1 MPNTDNLCMSCMKPI
16 GDEKQCPYCGY
27 HVDSPQLSP
36 YLPIKSVVA
45 NRYLVGKVLDFNGDG
60 VTYAGWDLTERVAV
74 KVREFLPDAICSREN
89 GETQVRVMQGCER
102 AYTDCYQSFLELWR
116 KLMRLMGLS
125 TLISVTDV
133 VEDNGTAYA
142 IYEYT
147 DAVPLRKYLLS
158 TSTGYIPWERARQM
172 FMPALSALGTLHS
185 AGIIHRGLSPQT
197 ILVTPDGKLKISG
210 FSIWQARTAR
220 GDLNPELFPGY
231 AAIEQYGFE
240 GQQGAWTD
248 IYAFAAVLYR
258 ALIGTD
264 PIIATTR
271 VTNDRLMIPSK
282 FAEQLPAY
290 VINALINALQILPED
305 RTRSVEQFR
314 AELSASPT
322 AAYAG
327 EIQAMSEGGDR
338 SAEPMHGEGASA
350 APKKKKSAAQ
360 PFLVAGGITLGV
372 GIIVFAI
379 LMATVFR
386 GSFSKKNPDNDQST
400 LNPSVTEST
409 STETIVVPDF
419 RNLSYEAIS
428 KNPVWDGKFTF
439 KTKFEYSDTVKEGYV
454 ISQSLP
460 EQTTVAI
467 GSEIELVI
475 SSGKESVDV
484 PNVFGRSYSEAKQIL
499 TDSGFVC
506 TVAGNYTDGVVVSM
520 SVEPGSKAPKG
531 TRIEL
536 TFSTSNENDVTSSG
550 SSSGGSIFDRFFAQ

>member
-1 MPNTDNLCMSCMKPI
+1 M
-16 GDEKQCPYCGY
+16 
-27 HVDSPQLSP
+27 
-36 YLPIKSVVA
+36 
-45 NRYLVGKVLDFNGDG
+45 
-60 VTYAGWDLTERVAV
+60 
-74 KVREFLPDAICSREN
+74 
-89 GETQVRVMQGCER
+89 
-102 AYTDCYQSFLELWR
+102 
-116 KLMRLMGLS
+116 
-125 TLISVTDV
+125 
-133 VEDNGTAYA
+133 
-142 IYEYT
+142 
-147 DAVPLRKYLLS
+147 
-158 TSTGYIPWERARQM
+158 
-172 FMPALSALGTLHS
+172 
-185 AGIIHRGLSPQT
+185 
-197 ILVTPDGKLKISG
+197 
-210 FSIWQARTAR
+210 
-220 GDLNPELFPGY
+220 
-231 AAIEQYGFE
+231 
-240 GQQGAWTD
+240 
-248 IYAFAAVLYR
+248 
-258 ALIGTD
+258 
-264 PIIATTR
+264 
-271 VTNDRLMIPSK
+271 
-282 FAEQLPAY
+282 
-290 VINALINALQILPED
+290 
-305 RTRSVEQFR
+305 
-314 AELSASPT
+314 
-322 AAYAG
+322 
-327 EIQAMSEGGDR
+327 
-338 SAEPMHGEGASA
+338 
-350 APKKKKSAAQ
+350 
-360 PFLVAGGITLGV
+360 
-372 GIIVFAI
+372 FAI

-484 PNVFGRSYSEAKQIL
+484 PNVFGKSYSEAKQIL

>member
-1 MPNTDNLCMSCMKPI
+1 MPS
-16 GDEKQCPYCGY
+16 
-27 HVDSPQLSP
+27 SS
-36 YLPIKSVVA
+36 
-45 NRYLVGKVLDFNGDG
+45 
-60 VTYAGWDLTERVAV
+60 
-74 KVREFLPDAICSREN
+74 
-89 GETQVRVMQGCER
+89 
-102 AYTDCYQSFLELWR
+102 
-116 KLMRLMGLS
+116 
-125 TLISVTDV
+125 
-133 VEDNGTAYA
+133 
-142 IYEYT
+142 
-147 DAVPLRKYLLS
+147 
-158 TSTGYIPWERARQM
+158 
-172 FMPALSALGTLHS
+172 
-185 AGIIHRGLSPQT
+185 
-197 ILVTPDGKLKISG
+197 
-210 FSIWQARTAR
+210 
-220 GDLNPELFPGY
+220 
-231 AAIEQYGFE
+231 
-240 GQQGAWTD
+240 
-248 IYAFAAVLYR
+248 
-258 ALIGTD
+258 
-264 PIIATTR
+264 
-271 VTNDRLMIPSK
+271 
-282 FAEQLPAY
+282 
-290 VINALINALQILPED
+290 ALINALQILPED

-386 GSFSKKNPDNDQST
+386 GSFSKKNPGNDQST

-467 GSEIELVI
+467 GS
-475 SSGKESVDV
+475 
-484 PNVFGRSYSEAKQIL
+484 
-499 TDSGFVC
+499 
-506 TVAGNYTDGVVVSM
+506 GNYTDGVVVSM

>member
-1 MPNTDNLCMSCMKPI
+1 
-16 GDEKQCPYCGY
+16 
-27 HVDSPQLSP
+27 
-36 YLPIKSVVA
+36 
-45 NRYLVGKVLDFNGDG
+45 
-60 VTYAGWDLTERVAV
+60 
-74 KVREFLPDAICSREN
+74 
-89 GETQVRVMQGCER
+89 
-102 AYTDCYQSFLELWR
+102 
-116 KLMRLMGLS
+116 MRLMGLS
-125 TLISVTDV
+125 ALISVTDV

-264 PIIATTR
+264 PIVATTR

-327 EIQAMSEGGDR
+327 EIQAMSGDR
-338 SAEPMHGEGASA
+338 SVEPAQNEAAPA
-350 APKKKKSAAQ
+350 APKKKKSEAQ
-360 PFLVAGGITLGV
+360 PFLIAVGITLGI
-372 GIIVFAI
+372 GIIIFAI

-386 GSFSKKNPDNDQST
+386 GSFSKKDDTDQSS
-400 LNPSVTEST
+400 LNASVTEST

-419 RNLSYEAIS
+419 KNLSYEAIS

-439 KTKFEYSDTVKEGYV
+439 KTKYEYSDTVKEGYV

-484 PNVFGRSYSEAKQIL
+484 PDVFGKSYAEAKQIL

-506 TVAGNYTDGVVVSM
+506 TVAGNYTEGVVVSM

-536 TFSTSNENDVTSSG
+536 TFSTSNENDVTNSNQ
-550 SSSGGSIFDRFFAQ
+550 SSGGSILDRLLGQ

>member
-16 GDEKQCPYCGY
+16 GDAKQCPYCGY
-27 HVDSPQLSP
+27 HADSPQLSP
-36 YLPIKSVVA
+36 YLPIRSVVA
-45 NRYLVGKVLDFNGDG
+45 NRYLVGKVLEFNGDG
-60 VTYAGWDLTERVAV
+60 VTYAGWDMTERIAV

-125 TLISVTDV
+125 ALISVTDV

-264 PIIATTR
+264 PIVATTR

-327 EIQAMSEGGDR
+327 EIQAMSGDR
-338 SAEPMHGEGASA
+338 SVEPAQNEAAPA
-350 APKKKKSAAQ
+350 APKKKKSEAQ
-360 PFLVAGGITLGV
+360 PFLIAVGITLGI
-372 GIIVFAI
+372 GIIIFAI

-386 GSFSKKNPDNDQST
+386 GSFSKKDDTDQSS
-400 LNPSVTEST
+400 LNASVTEST
-409 STETIVVPDF
+409 SSETIVVPDF
-419 RNLSYEAIS
+419 KNLSYEAIS

-439 KTKFEYSDTVKEGYV
+439 KTKYEYSDTVKEGYV

-484 PNVFGRSYSEAKQIL
+484 PDVFGKSYAEAKQML

-506 TVAGNYTDGVVVSM
+506 TVAGNYTEGVVVSM

-536 TFSTSNENDVTSSG
+536 TFSTSNENDVTNSNQ
-550 SSSGGSIFDRFFAQ
+550 SSGGGSILDRLLGQ